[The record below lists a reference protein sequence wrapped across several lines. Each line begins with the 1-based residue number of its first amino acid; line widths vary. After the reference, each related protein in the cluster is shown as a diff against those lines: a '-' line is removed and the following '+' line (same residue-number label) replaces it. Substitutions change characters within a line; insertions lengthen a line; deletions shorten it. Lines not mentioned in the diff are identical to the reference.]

1 MSENNRSDDNEID
14 IIEIIGILWDGK
26 WLISSVVVI
35 VTLIGFVYSQVR
47 QPIYSVSVPFS
58 VNKISPITNKKMC
71 EIDYCLATLLNS
83 GWSLE
88 KKNITQLS
96 QSTTNPLSIN
106 EYEAQLEHGNEVIT
120 NDLYFAAQSEIA
132 MIKEELP
139 DYLINSEEAFIY
151 MRPANSIIRSI
162 NDGKNALAF
171 GSISISDKSPKVQL
185 ILSLSFILGGFIGVA
200 FTLIRFA
207 VRNHKKNN

>member
-106 EYEAQLEHGNEVIT
+106 EYEAQLERANKVIT
-120 NDLYFAAQSEIA
+120 NLFLFLVPLTLTEAENLAQAYRSVISKLHRQTLA
-132 MIKEELP
+132 KIKIQRQELQSKHRKP
-139 DYLINSEEAFIY
+139 SLCLS
-151 MRPANSIIRSI
+151 R
-162 NDGKNALAF
+162 
-171 GSISISDKSPKVQL
+171 Q
-185 ILSLSFILGGFIGVA
+185 ILCSS
-200 FTLIRFA
+200 
-207 VRNHKKNN
+207 